1 MKIGMLVKP
10 GTNFDLIGLSFRSRK
25 KYPEVLFCYEYLVFH
40 GSYVIIGNVEVN
52 RFKKMFGKIDFRN
65 RSGQSVR
72 NDISLKIF
80 DVEDS
85 KLVSDIIYSRLK
97 FGILARVIEN
107 VEDSDRA
114 YKIVTKFFINFE
126 KALVLNVSEQLT
138 LDGYFNK
145 G

>member
-1 MKIGMLVKP
+1 M
-10 GTNFDLIGLSFRSRK
+10 
-25 KYPEVLFCYEYLVFH
+25 Y
-40 GSYVIIGNVEVN
+40 IIGNVEVN

-65 RSGQSVR
+65 RSGQFLK
-72 NDISLKIF
+72 NDIRLKIF
-80 DVEDS
+80 DVDDA

-97 FGILARVIEN
+97 FGILERVIEN

-138 LDGYFNK
+138 LD
-145 G
+145 

>member
-10 GTNFDLIGLSFRSRK
+10 GTNFDLIGVSFRIGK
-25 KYPEVLFCYEYLVFH
+25 KYPEVLFCYEHLLFK
-40 GSYVIIGNVEVN
+40 GSYVIIGNVEVD
-52 RFKKMFGKIDFRN
+52 RFKKVFGKIDFRS

-72 NDISLKIF
+72 NDIRLKIF

-97 FGILARVIEN
+97 FGILARVVEN

-138 LDGYFNK
+138 LD
-145 G
+145 